1 MIIITAI
8 RFIRTIWTE
17 ARQLEVE
24 TLRQYPHLRGQ

>member
-1 MIIITAI
+1 MIIISAL

-24 TLRQYPHLRGQ
+24 SLRRYPYLLGE